1 MEPQSSRTN
10 EDLMEEFEEEL
21 ELLVDKA
28 NRLICKNGRFSL
40 KASSTEGEKAN
51 RLTLVGKVIAEKV
64 LNKNKVV
71 VITTKAWA
79 PAKGMSVKVVRENL
93 FLFVF
98 KEEADKRRVECQ
110 TPWNID
116 GFHLILKKP
125 GKKKSQRN

>member
-1 MEPQSSRTN
+1 MEPQSSKTN

-40 KASSTEGEKAN
+40 KASSTEGEKEN
-51 RLTLVGKVIAEKV
+51 RLMLMGKVIAEKI

-79 PAKGMSVKVVRENL
+79 PAKGMSVKVIGENL
-93 FLFVF
+93 FLFYL
-98 KEEADKRRVECQ
+98 RR
-110 TPWNID
+110 
-116 GFHLILKKP
+116 K
-125 GKKKSQRN
+125 